1 VTGCPLHENIN
12 RKTDEGTLRLENW
25 MRLYGSDVLHLAYSY
40 VRNYHL
46 AEDLTQDVFLR
57 ALTKMESFRGQSS
70 VRTWLLSI
78 TANRC
83 KDYLR
88 SWSAKH
94 EVADSEPMEKSIS
107 NQDIASEV
115 EQKLEQDKLWQAVAK
130 LPVKYREVVILSYK
144 RDLSGQETAE
154 VLGLSEQTVRT
165 RLYRARG
172 MLKDILEKEGI
183 WNGQLG

>member
-1 VTGCPLHENIN
+1 MREYQDEQI
-12 RKTDEGTLRLENW
+12 REKTDRLENW
-25 MRLYGSDVLHLAYSY
+25 MKLYGADVLHLAYSY
-40 VRNYHL
+40 VRNFHL

-94 EVADSEPMEKSIS
+94 EIS
-107 NQDIASEV
+107 DTSPVEQKNKTSHDIQTEV
-115 EQKLEQDKLWQAVAK
+115 ESKLEQDELWRIVTK
-130 LPVKYREVVILSYK
+130 LPIKYREVIILCYK

-154 VLGLSEQTVRT
+154 VLGLSEQAVRT
-165 RLYRARG
+165 RLHRARAL
-172 MLKDILEKEGI
+172 LKDILEKEGY
-183 WNGQLG
+183 WNA

>member
-1 VTGCPLHENIN
+1 VTSCPLQDNLNLVMNE
-12 RKTDEGTLRLENW
+12 ETLRLENW
-25 MRLYGSDVLHLAYSY
+25 MKLYGTDVLRLAYSY
-40 VRNYHL
+40 VHNYHL

-57 ALTKMESFRGQSS
+57 AMTKMESFRGQSS

-88 SWSAKH
+88 SWSARH
-94 EVADSEPMEKSIS
+94 EIADSEPMVQGKTG
-107 NQDIASEV
+107 QDIASEV
-115 EQKLEQDKLWQAVAK
+115 EQKLEQDRLWRAVAK
-130 LPVKYREVVILSYK
+130 LPVKYREVIVLSYK

-172 MLKDILEKEGI
+172 MLKNILEKEGI
-183 WNGQLG
+183 WNEQRG